1 MPARTLNDFLAG
13 FFYGQIETLRGRI
26 QDKTTGEKSSEGRK
40 AEGKIILKQSKLSGK
55 GTKNRR

>member
-13 FFYGQIETLRGRI
+13 FFYGQIETLRWRI
-26 QDKTTGEKSSEGRK
+26 QGKTTGEKSSEGRG
-40 AEGKIILKQSKLSGK
+40 AEEEMILERSKLNGK